1 VPDSVVGT
9 IQACGLNWEVK
20 TEEVFLKDGR
30 KVPDRRAVLRH
41 EEGDD
46 RGIIIGTAG
55 KLFTPIQN
63 TAAFATM
70 QPAIDEFGAQVQT
83 AGALG
88 NGDRVWMLLS
98 LPQKKKSEVMKGDEI
113 KPYFLVSNAHTSE
126 KSQSLQARFTSIR
139 VWCENSLNAA
149 MRESRAAVSIPH
161 HKNSAD
167 RLKEIEGVVKQMYV
181 AHEESIRLY
190 QAMQQKVISI
200 EDAYAYVQQVYKLRD
215 KNEDKK
221 MTAQLSRAGAAEH
234 EGRLSKVFDAREQT
248 IWLLSNGRGMDKT
261 GRTVWGAYN
270 AVTEYIDHVSIL
282 KKGGGL
288 TKNGF
293 ETAVFGYGAY
303 QKSKALDTAVEMFM
317 EKAA

>member
-1 VPDSVVGT
+1 
-9 IQACGLNWEVK
+9 
-20 TEEVFLKDGR
+20 
-30 KVPDRRAVLRH
+30 
-41 EEGDD
+41 
-46 RGIIIGTAG
+46 
-55 KLFTPIQN
+55 
-63 TAAFATM
+63 
-70 QPAIDEFGAQVQT
+70 
-83 AGALG
+83 
-88 NGDRVWMLLS
+88 
-98 LPQKKKSEVMKGDEI
+98 
-113 KPYFLVSNAHTSE
+113 
-126 KSQSLQARFTSIR
+126 
-139 VWCENSLNAA
+139 
-149 MRESRAAVSIPH
+149 
-161 HKNSAD
+161 
-167 RLKEIEGVVKQMYV
+167 
-181 AHEESIRLY
+181 
-190 QAMQQKVISI
+190 
-200 EDAYAYVQQVYKLRD
+200 
-215 KNEDKK
+215 

>member
-1 VPDSVVGT
+1 
-9 IQACGLNWEVK
+9 
-20 TEEVFLKDGR
+20 
-30 KVPDRRAVLRH
+30 
-41 EEGDD
+41 
-46 RGIIIGTAG
+46 
-55 KLFTPIQN
+55 
-63 TAAFATM
+63 
-70 QPAIDEFGAQVQT
+70 
-83 AGALG
+83 
-88 NGDRVWMLLS
+88 
-98 LPQKKKSEVMKGDEI
+98 
-113 KPYFLVSNAHTSE
+113 
-126 KSQSLQARFTSIR
+126 
-139 VWCENSLNAA
+139 
-149 MRESRAAVSIPH
+149 
-161 HKNSAD
+161 
-167 RLKEIEGVVKQMYV
+167 MYV